1 MDIYK
6 GVGLSPGIAHG
17 RIHFH
22 KRKDKDVDKAQAA
35 SAEAE
40 LRAFFASRER
50 AEAELRR
57 LYIAQGMKMKHR
69 PAAWKYTIIRQRPNS
84 LRMPTACSE
93 KATPSW

>member
-40 LRAFFASRER
+40 LRAFFDG
-50 AEAELRR
+50 LKG
-57 LYIAQGMKMKHR
+57 QK
-69 PAAWKYTIIRQRPNS
+69 
-84 LRMPTACSE
+84 
-93 KATPSW
+93 